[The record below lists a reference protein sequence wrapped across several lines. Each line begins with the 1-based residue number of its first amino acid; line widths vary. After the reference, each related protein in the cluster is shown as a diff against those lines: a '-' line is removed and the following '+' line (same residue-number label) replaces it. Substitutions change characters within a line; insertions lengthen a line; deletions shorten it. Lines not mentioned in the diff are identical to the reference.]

1 MIMVHSLDTTNALEQ
16 SFIGQLGCV
25 QKTLIKWMLA
35 AIGIFF

>member
-1 MIMVHSLDTTNALEQ
+1 MVHPFEATNALE

-25 QKTLIKWMLA
+25 QKILIKWMFA